1 MNSQNNIEDLLFPC
15 INCGS
20 PNRKSS
26 KFCRSCGNNLLS
38 EVSEQK
44 DTSII
49 PALYQ
54 DKNSFF
60 TNLKESYHM
69 GIDDLNDFL
78 SYQQYLFEASEKG
91 LAIIHRNTGRFI
103 AVNTKF
109 EEITGFSRIELKE
122 ETFISLISG
131 LNKANKKYDMPS
143 ILQIKEFIIFTG
155 IYEKIWV
162 NVTEYSG
169 IFENN
174 SILLTLD
181 YKKESKTRLVSPATK
196 KLNLIARI
204 SEDINSSLNIED
216 ILASTLEK
224 VKSITK
230 SDVALIMFMDEHKK
244 LLPIAS
250 SGISETLIENLKTL
264 TIESDRGSRARA
276 LSLGKTVMARLNE
289 TSSLTGQLVLN
300 ENLLSMATIPLKAKD
315 EVIGIMSIG
324 SRRKEDFT
332 EYIELLDVI
341 GNQVAIAIKNSRL
354 YIQVKEQL
362 TELEAK
368 NSKLKELEQTKE
380 RLTRMIVHD
389 LKSPLTGV
397 MSYAEYLQVNNTV
410 NDPKLTKIYQSIYTS
425 SQDILRMVINLL
437 EISKMEEE
445 KLTLKLTE
453 VNPGEI
459 LQRIKE
465 EMQIKLLKKK
475 LEFKVSIPANLIVP
489 SDKDLFYRIMTN
501 LIDNAIKYSSTG
513 GTITVKIIPKKK
525 KNKILFC
532 IIDEGKGI
540 PEEYRQKIFE
550 SFFKLDREECGI
562 TTSTG
567 IGLTFCKLAVKSHGG
582 NIWVKENTPH
592 GSKFYFTLP
601 IVAVTSDQ

>member
-1 MNSQNNIEDLLFPC
+1 MNSQNNIGDHFYPC
-15 INCGS
+15 ISCGS
-20 PNRKSS
+20 LNRRSS
-26 KFCRSCGNNLLS
+26 KFCRNCGNTLP
-38 EVSEQK
+38 EVFEK
-44 DTSII
+44 KETSVI
-49 PALYQ
+49 PSIST
-54 DKNSFF
+54 DKISFF

-69 GIDDLNDFL
+69 EIDDLSDFL
-78 SYQQYLFEASEKG
+78 TYQQYLFEASEKA
-91 LAIIHRNTGRFI
+91 LAVIHRNTGRFI
-103 AVNTKF
+103 AVNSKF
-109 EEITGFSRIELKE
+109 EEITGFSRVKLKE

-131 LNKANKKYDMPS
+131 LNKTNKKYDMNTV
-143 ILQIKEFIIFTG
+143 LNTQEFIIFSSL
-155 IYEKIWV
+155 YEKIWV

-169 IFENN
+169 VFENN
-174 SILLTLD
+174 SILIAFD

-196 KLNLIARI
+196 KFNLIARI
-204 SEDINSSLNIED
+204 AEDINRSLNIEE
-216 ILASTLEK
+216 ILESTLEK
-224 VKSITK
+224 VKSITR
-230 SDVALIMFMDEHKK
+230 SDVALIMFMDEHKN

-276 LSLGKTVMARLNE
+276 LSLGKTVMACLNE
-289 TSSLTGQLVLN
+289 SSSLTGQLVLR
-300 ENLLSMATIPLKAKD
+300 ENLLSMATIPLKSKD

-324 SRRKEDFT
+324 SRRQENLT

-362 TELEAK
+362 NELEEK
-368 NSKLKELEQTKE
+368 NRKLQELEQTKE

-397 MSYAEYLQVNNTV
+397 MSYAEYLQTNNTIK
-410 NDPKLTKIYQSIYTS
+410 DPKLTKIYQSIYTS

-437 EISKMEEE
+437 EISKMEDE
-445 KLTLKLTE
+445 KLLIKLTE
-453 VNPGEI
+453 VNPQEI

-475 LEFKVSIPANLIVP
+475 LEFIVSIPDNLHIT
-489 SDKDLFYRIMTN
+489 SDKDLFHRIMTN
-501 LIDNAIKYSSTG
+501 LIDNAIKYSASN

-525 KNKILFC
+525 KGKILFC

-540 PEEYRQKIFE
+540 AEEYRKKIFE
-550 SFFKLDREECGI
+550 SFFKLDGEECGI
-562 TTSTG
+562 STSTG
-567 IGLTFCKLAVKSHGG
+567 IGLTFCKLAVEAHGG
-582 NIWVKENTPH
+582 KIWVKENTPH

-601 IVAVTSDQ
+601 MITVTSDQ

>member
-1 MNSQNNIEDLLFPC
+1 
-15 INCGS
+15 
-20 PNRKSS
+20 
-26 KFCRSCGNNLLS
+26 
-38 EVSEQK
+38 
-44 DTSII
+44 
-49 PALYQ
+49 
-54 DKNSFF
+54 
-60 TNLKESYHM
+60 M

-162 NVTEYSG
+162 KVTEYSG

-300 ENLLSMATIPLKAKD
+300 ENYYLW
-315 EVIGIMSIG
+315 
-324 SRRKEDFT
+324 
-332 EYIELLDVI
+332 
-341 GNQVAIAIKNSRL
+341 
-354 YIQVKEQL
+354 QL
-362 TELEAK
+362 FL
-368 NSKLKELEQTKE
+368 
-380 RLTRMIVHD
+380 
-389 LKSPLTGV
+389 
-397 MSYAEYLQVNNTV
+397 
-410 NDPKLTKIYQSIYTS
+410 
-425 SQDILRMVINLL
+425 
-437 EISKMEEE
+437 
-445 KLTLKLTE
+445 
-453 VNPGEI
+453 
-459 LQRIKE
+459 
-465 EMQIKLLKKK
+465 
-475 LEFKVSIPANLIVP
+475 
-489 SDKDLFYRIMTN
+489 
-501 LIDNAIKYSSTG
+501 
-513 GTITVKIIPKKK
+513 
-525 KNKILFC
+525 
-532 IIDEGKGI
+532 
-540 PEEYRQKIFE
+540 
-550 SFFKLDREECGI
+550 
-562 TTSTG
+562 
-567 IGLTFCKLAVKSHGG
+567 
-582 NIWVKENTPH
+582 
-592 GSKFYFTLP
+592 
-601 IVAVTSDQ
+601 